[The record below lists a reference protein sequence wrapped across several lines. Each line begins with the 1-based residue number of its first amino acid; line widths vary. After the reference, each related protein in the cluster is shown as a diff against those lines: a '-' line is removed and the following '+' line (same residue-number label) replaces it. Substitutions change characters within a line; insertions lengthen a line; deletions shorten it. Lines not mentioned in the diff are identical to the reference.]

1 MPNAQQDSKHLNNND
16 ITTNNVCCT
25 GLNKADQ
32 NKQTV
37 TWQQV
42 RCKQRMGT
50 LLIWGQKSGAVHFV
64 ESYCGWMV
72 YFVES
77 TSIIIIITKTF
88 KRWMAKEQHQTDE
101 VEPLC
106 WLEVCFVA
114 RRDPLDV
121 VTECFPFINGR
132 SHFDRSIPP
141 LVTTLLAMKD
151 EIYALN

>member
-16 ITTNNVCCT
+16 ITTNNVYGT
-25 GLNKADQ
+25 RLNKADQ

-42 RCKQRMGT
+42 RCKQCMGT
-50 LLIWGQKSGAVHFV
+50 LLIWGQKSGPVHFV

-88 KRWMAKEQHQTDE
+88 KRWMAKEQNQTDE

-106 WLEVCFVA
+106 
-114 RRDPLDV
+114 
-121 VTECFPFINGR
+121 
-132 SHFDRSIPP
+132 
-141 LVTTLLAMKD
+141 
-151 EIYALN
+151 